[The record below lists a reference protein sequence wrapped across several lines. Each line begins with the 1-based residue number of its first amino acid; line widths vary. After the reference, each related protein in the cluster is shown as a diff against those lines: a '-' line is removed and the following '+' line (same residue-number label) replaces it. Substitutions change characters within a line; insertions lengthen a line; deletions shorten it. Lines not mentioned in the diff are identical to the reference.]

1 MYVSSAVLQL
11 VTTYAVEIFVAVMI
25 KDVLVCIGTE
35 KIILCIKTYYSFCW
49 NNGTNFFK
57 DYTDFLMVSYIML

>member
-1 MYVSSAVLQL
+1 VFRKIKKYGNKTLNAAMYVSSAVLQL

-35 KIILCIKTYYSFCW
+35 KIILCIKTYYSFC
-49 NNGTNFFK
+49 
-57 DYTDFLMVSYIML
+57 